1 MNQLP
6 IPPEIAA
13 RLLELRERIRT
24 DKQFKFSKEFR
35 DAAFEFS
42 PYLIDSEYIEARREL
57 FFESEV
63 EGPTL

>member
-35 DAAFEFS
+35 DAAFEFEQFI
-42 PYLIDSEYIEARREL
+42 LGGEYTVARR
-57 FFESEV
+57 
-63 EGPTL
+63 TLLETEP